1 MWVVQLHDYN
11 FTFANLPTQP
21 NHPHQ
26 MGTMS
31 SKNQPV
37 SALIKV
43 TDYEEQAAAFL
54 EPGDDESDWVVVDE
68 PEWTDEELM
77 DDGRPGRRA
86 TAKKS
91 KGE

>member
-1 MWVVQLHDYN
+1 
-11 FTFANLPTQP
+11 
-21 NHPHQ
+21 

-43 TDYEEQAAAFL
+43 TDYEQEAAALL
-54 EPGDDESDWVVVDE
+54 EPSDDESDSVVVDE
-68 PEWTDEELM
+68 PEWTDDELM
-77 DDGRPGRRA
+77 DDGRPGRR
-86 TAKKS
+86 TFTKKS